1 MTQVQGGGVAVGSKQ
16 EEHATPRPQRRSGQH
31 EDNFADGA
39 TQLLGETEIT
49 PTYWPKE
56 PGEVF

>member
-1 MTQVQGGGVAVGSKQ
+1 MAVGSKQ